1 MNAMNVAF
9 FLTHHKECNL
19 FTLLD
24 NVKNAM
30 KVTFFLDIIMNVQSL
45 ASFTFFV

>member
-1 MNAMNVAF
+1 MYTVYFLDNVMNAINLAF

-24 NVKNAM
+24 NIKNAM
-30 KVTFFLDIIMNVQSL
+30 KVTFFLTS
-45 ASFTFFV
+45 